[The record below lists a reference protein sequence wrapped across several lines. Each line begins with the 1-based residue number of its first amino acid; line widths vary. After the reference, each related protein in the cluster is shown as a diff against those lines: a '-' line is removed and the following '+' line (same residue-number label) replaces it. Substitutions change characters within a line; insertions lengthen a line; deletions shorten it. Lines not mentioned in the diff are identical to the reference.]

1 MDQLNRKI
9 GAVMVV
15 GGGIGGMQ
23 AALDAAGAGF
33 KVYLV
38 ERDISIGGVM
48 AQLDKTFPTNDC
60 STCLI
65 SPKLIEV
72 ARHPDIEII
81 TLAEVEKVEGEAGHF
96 TVTLRRKPRYIDESK
111 CNACGACSE
120 VCPVEVSSTFDEGLG
135 KRRAV
140 YRHFPQAIPATFA
153 IKKYDRAPCVRA
165 CPANLS
171 AQGYVQLIKVGKF
184 AESLQLIM
192 DRLPLPGTIGRIC
205 PHPCETDCRRKE
217 LDEPLAICS
226 LKRFVADQVD
236 WEALPVPEIQKN
248 DQPVAIVGSGPG
260 GLSCAYHLAL
270 KGYKPV
276 IFEAAPEPGGWLRYG
291 IPEYRLPRAV
301 LDREIHYLK
310 KLGVEIRC
318 NTPIGP
324 GRTINDLLTK
334 EGFRAVYLGVG
345 CQDSLRI
352 PVPGVEAQG
361 VLWGVEF
368 LKDVASKKAPDLKGQ
383 KVLVIGGGNV
393 AMDVARTAKRLKP
406 KEVTIVC
413 LETKEE
419 MPASPWEVEEAE
431 LEGIPIVHRW
441 GVKEILAQGGKVTGI
456 ELKAVERVFDEQGRF
471 APTYF
476 EDQTRREACDVVI
489 MAIGQKAN
497 LTFLTEADG
506 IELTPRGLIKADPV
520 TKATS
525 REGVFAGGDV
535 VSGPFIAIAAVADG
549 REAAESI
556 DRYLQGRD
564 LLADRELPLRPI
576 QDGVWNPIPYDQ
588 ARQARAPMPHLPVAK
603 WLEGFQEINLGFGVE
618 EAQREAAR
626 CLNCGVCSECLQCV
640 IACQAGAVD
649 HGQKPFIQTLEVG
662 ALILSPGFR
671 PFDARLKPE
680 YGYGRYPNVVTS
692 LEFERLLSA
701 TGPCAGH
708 VRRPGDGAEPRRIA
722 WIQCLGSRDASIGR
736 EYCSYV
742 CCMYAA
748 KQAII
753 AKEHDPR
760 VQPTIFFIDFRA
772 QGKGFDRY
780 YERAREVHGV
790 RFIRSM
796 VSRVTEDPRT
806 GNLELTYV
814 DEEGQ
819 VREEDFDLVVLSVGL
834 TPHPEAQ
841 RLAQVCGIATDRWGF
856 VESPPFRLVETSRPG
871 IFTCGAYQSPKD
883 IPETV
888 AQASAAAGA
897 AAALLAEARGTLL
910 TKDKYPQE
918 RDIAGEEPRIGVF
931 VCHCGINIAGVVDVA
946 KVAAYARTLP
956 GVVYADH
963 YTFTCATDSL
973 GAMRQVIEEKQL
985 NRVVVASCSP
995 RTHEALFQDNL
1006 RKAGLNKYLFEM
1018 ANIRDQDSWVHQ
1030 FAPEAATWKAKELVK
1045 MAVAR
1050 AAALEPLSE
1059 LPVPV
1064 VQRALVLGGGLA
1076 GLMAALTIADAGYQ
1090 VYLPDIQ
1097 QRLGGSL
1104 AHKMRYTLEGHE
1116 IRPFMEEL
1124 VRRVE
1129 EHPNIR
1135 WWPNARVTSFSGH
1148 VGNFRSR
1155 LELPQEEWDIQYGAC
1170 IIATGAMEYRPSEYL
1185 YGKHPRVLTQVE
1197 LENLLEDRPEAL
1209 GDEPWVV
1216 MIQCVGSRTPEHPY
1230 CSRVCCGY
1238 AVQNALKIKEL
1249 RPRARVFVL
1258 YRDMRTYGLKEI
1270 YYKKARDLGVQFI
1283 RFAPEASPEVT
1294 EANEILWVQ
1303 VLDQNLKARVRLRA
1317 DYLALSAA
1325 IRPHPVSQEIA
1336 QLFKLP
1342 FDADGFFMEA
1352 HLKLR
1357 PLDFAAAGFFLCGLA
1372 HGPKFVEESIAQA
1385 QGAAARALGI
1395 LAREQMYVGGQVAV
1409 VDPLKCAICLTCMR
1423 TCPFGVPQVDF
1434 AEGVATIDPAAC
1446 QGCGNC
1452 ASACPR
1458 KAIEVRHHRDIE
1470 FIAKIS
1476 AIDLQAETGE
1486 EAAS

>member
-1 MDQLNRKI
+1 
-9 GAVMVV
+9 
-15 GGGIGGMQ
+15 
-23 AALDAAGAGF
+23 
-33 KVYLV
+33 
-38 ERDISIGGVM
+38 
-48 AQLDKTFPTNDC
+48 
-60 STCLI
+60 
-65 SPKLIEV
+65 
-72 ARHPDIEII
+72 
-81 TLAEVEKVEGEAGHF
+81 
-96 TVTLRRKPRYIDESK
+96 
-111 CNACGACSE
+111 
-120 VCPVEVSSTFDEGLG
+120 
-135 KRRAV
+135 
-140 YRHFPQAIPATFA
+140 
-153 IKKYDRAPCVRA
+153 
-165 CPANLS
+165 
-171 AQGYVQLIKVGKF
+171 
-184 AESLQLIM
+184 
-192 DRLPLPGTIGRIC
+192 
-205 PHPCETDCRRKE
+205 
-217 LDEPLAICS
+217 
-226 LKRFVADQVD
+226 
-236 WEALPVPEIQKN
+236 
-248 DQPVAIVGSGPG
+248 
-260 GLSCAYHLAL
+260 
-270 KGYKPV
+270 
-276 IFEAAPEPGGWLRYG
+276 
-291 IPEYRLPRAV
+291 
-301 LDREIHYLK
+301 
-310 KLGVEIRC
+310 
-318 NTPIGP
+318 
-324 GRTINDLLTK
+324 
-334 EGFRAVYLGVG
+334 
-345 CQDSLRI
+345 
-352 PVPGVEAQG
+352 
-361 VLWGVEF
+361 
-368 LKDVASKKAPDLKGQ
+368 
-383 KVLVIGGGNV
+383 
-393 AMDVARTAKRLKP
+393 
-406 KEVTIVC
+406 
-413 LETKEE
+413 
-419 MPASPWEVEEAE
+419 
-431 LEGIPIVHRW
+431 
-441 GVKEILAQGGKVTGI
+441 
-456 ELKAVERVFDEQGRF
+456 
-471 APTYF
+471 
-476 EDQTRREACDVVI
+476 
-489 MAIGQKAN
+489 
-497 LTFLTEADG
+497 
-506 IELTPRGLIKADPV
+506 
-520 TKATS
+520 
-525 REGVFAGGDV
+525 
-535 VSGPFIAIAAVADG
+535 
-549 REAAESI
+549 
-556 DRYLQGRD
+556 
-564 LLADRELPLRPI
+564 
-576 QDGVWNPIPYDQ
+576 
-588 ARQARAPMPHLPVAK
+588 
-603 WLEGFQEINLGFGVE
+603 
-618 EAQREAAR
+618 
-626 CLNCGVCSECLQCV
+626 
-640 IACQAGAVD
+640 
-649 HGQKPFIQTLEVG
+649 
-662 ALILSPGFR
+662 
-671 PFDARLKPE
+671 
-680 YGYGRYPNVVTS
+680 
-692 LEFERLLSA
+692 
-701 TGPCAGH
+701 
-708 VRRPGDGAEPRRIA
+708 
-722 WIQCLGSRDASIGR
+722 
-736 EYCSYV
+736 
-742 CCMYAA
+742 MYAA

-1030 FAPEAATWKAKELVK
+1030 FAPEAATRKAKELVK

-1059 LPVPV
+1059 FPVPV